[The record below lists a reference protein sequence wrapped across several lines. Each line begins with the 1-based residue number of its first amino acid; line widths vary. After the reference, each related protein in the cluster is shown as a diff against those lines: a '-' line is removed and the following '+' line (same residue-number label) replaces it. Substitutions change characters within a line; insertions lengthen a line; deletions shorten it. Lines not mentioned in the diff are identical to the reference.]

1 MTQYVIDILAIVTT
15 ILLLV
20 FSLFLITL
28 NRIKKI
34 SQVLLALFLFSNA
47 LYIIDFLLPVLDG
60 AFNIDTSSI
69 KGIGFSFGFLFGPLL
84 YLYTRSVTVKEFEF
98 GKKQSI
104 HFLLFG
110 VMFFIKLF
118 HLNYVLS
125 FEYPLLHLQTFPY
138 MIACIVA
145 IMNYREEIK
154 KYYSAVEHLNLTW
167 LLYVVGAFFLMWMI
181 DLVNFLLYTFTDVG
195 INILS
200 LLTLLSI
207 TINFVFSILIFF
219 KAIRNP
225 EVFSDIS
232 ETVKTIK
239 YEQSRLTQSEKQE
252 YTAKLKKYFNEYQPY
267 LNPRLSISDVAKQ
280 VGIPVKDLSQ
290 IINESLQK
298 NFYDFINSYRIE
310 EAKQMLL
317 REKDDKKTV
326 LEILYEVGF
335 NSKSAFNTAFRKY
348 TGYTPTEFRHQKSP
362 SS

>member
-267 LNPRLSISDVAKQ
+267 LNPRSISDVAKQ

>member
-1 MTQYVIDILAIVTT
+1 MTQYIIDTLAIVTT

-28 NRIKKI
+28 NRTKKI
-34 SQVLLALFLFSNA
+34 SLVLLALFLFSNA
-47 LYIIDFLLPVLDG
+47 LYLIDFLLPVLDG

-69 KGIGFSFGFLFGPLL
+69 NGIGFSFGFLFGPLL
-84 YLYTRSVTVKEFEF
+84 YLYTRSVTVKEFKY
-98 GKKQSI
+98 GKKLSV

-110 VMFFIKLF
+110 IMFFIKLF
-118 HLNYVLS
+118 HLNFVLS
-125 FEYPLLHLQTFPY
+125 FEYPLLHAQTFPY

-154 KYYSAVEHLNLTW
+154 KFYSAIENLNLTW

-181 DLVNFLLYTFTDVG
+181 DLLNFLLYTFTDVG
-195 INILS
+195 ITILS
-200 LLTLLSI
+200 ILTLLSI

-225 EVFSDIS
+225 EVFSDIY

-252 YTAKLKKYFNEYQPY
+252 YTAMLRKYFKQYQPY
-267 LNPRLSISDVAKQ
+267 LNPRLSINDVAKQ

-298 NFYDFINSYRIE
+298 NFYDFINSYRIDD
-310 EAKQMLL
+310 AKQMLL
-317 REKDDKKTV
+317 SEKGDKKTV

-348 TGYTPTEFRHQKSP
+348 TGYTPTEFRHQKLP
-362 SS
+362 SN

>member
-1 MTQYVIDILAIVTT
+1 MTQYVIDTLAIVTT

-28 NRIKKI
+28 NRTKKI
-34 SQVLLALFLFSNA
+34 SHVLLALFLFSNA

-60 AFNIDTSSI
+60 AFNIDMSSI

-84 YLYTRSVTVKEFEF
+84 YLYTRSVTVKEFKY
-98 GKKQSI
+98 GKKLSV
-104 HFLLFG
+104 HFLLYG
-110 VMFFIKLF
+110 IVFFIKLF
-118 HLNYVLS
+118 HLNFVLS
-125 FEYPLLHLQTFPY
+125 FEYPLLHAQTFTY

-154 KYYSAVEHLNLTW
+154 KYYSAIENLNLTW

-181 DLVNFLLYTFTDVG
+181 DLLNFLLYTFTDVG
-195 INILS
+195 ITILS
-200 LLTLLSI
+200 ILTLLSI

-225 EVFSDIS
+225 EVFSDIY

-252 YTAKLKKYFNEYQPY
+252 YTTMLKKYFKEYQPY

-280 VGIPVKDLSQ
+280 VRIPVKDLSQ
-290 IINESLQK
+290 IVNESLQK

-317 REKDDKKTV
+317 SEKGDKKTV

-348 TGYTPTEFRHQKSP
+348 TGYTPTEFRHQKLP
-362 SS
+362 SN